1 MFTSLPATGG
11 TLRKS
16 RILTNSLMKPP
27 SDISHLTFM
36 CKERFAVHRSFL
48 YHFYVNVMWTLLKMM
63 VSSSLSSPLF
73 TWAQQFFK
81 NISYQLLYPCVQ
93 DSALYN
99 LAGCFSLHHQE
110 LKPPRG
116 PYSSNVSQTA
126 IKQQSVC
133 EAEWRS
139 LKSLP
144 FTKMLIASDDDKG
157 FWQPAQTQQRDNTH
171 AINQISERAET
182 WSVLFVFDDRKMA
195 HRYLKCEQSVQRNN
209 CVGFALLTLLLFSV

>member
-1 MFTSLPATGG
+1 MTFTSLPATGG

-16 RILTNSLMKPP
+16 RILTNSLMEPP

-36 CKERFAVHRSFL
+36 CKERFTVHEVILVSLLCKCNVNPSEDDGIFISLLASIHMSLQHFFFFL
-48 YHFYVNVMWTLLKMM
+48 LILINYCTL
-63 VSSSLSSPLF
+63 VS
-73 TWAQQFFK
+73 
-81 NISYQLLYPCVQ
+81 

-99 LAGCFSLHHQE
+99 LAGCFSLHHQG
-110 LKPPRG
+110 LKPPRE
-116 PYSSNVSQTA
+116 PYSCNVSQTV

-133 EAEWRS
+133 EAEWRF

-182 WSVLFVFDDRKMA
+182 GSVLFVFDDRKMA
-195 HRYLKCEQSVQRNN
+195 HRYFKCE
-209 CVGFALLTLLLFSV
+209 CAA